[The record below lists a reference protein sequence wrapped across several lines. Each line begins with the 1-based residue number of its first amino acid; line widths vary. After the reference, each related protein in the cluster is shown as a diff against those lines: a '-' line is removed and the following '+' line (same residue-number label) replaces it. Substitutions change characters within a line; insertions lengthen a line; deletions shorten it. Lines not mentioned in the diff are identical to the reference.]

1 MRAVLRLLGVAGA
14 TLLAYGSILLALPFL
29 FALPRARARWQD
41 LWMWTWSRMLL
52 ALFAVRV
59 RVVGTPPARPAVLAS
74 NHLSYLDIPLLGAF
88 APCVFVA
95 KGEIGGWPFAGAVCR
110 AVNTVFIDRTL
121 KRDIPRSLEAIAGL
135 VARGQRVV
143 VFPEATSSSGA
154 RVLPFRSALLELPL
168 CLGLPVHPVA
178 ISYATSDDVPP
189 AYLTI
194 CWWGSMPLAPH
205 VWELAALDRI
215 EATLVFG
222 PPESGGG
229 DRKTVA
235 ARLQSAVAAAFKPMP
250 QPAWPEDDG
259 KGEGAANGLD
269 PEGEP

>member
-1 MRAVLRLLGVAGA
+1 MRGVLRLLGVAGA
-14 TLLAYGSILLALPFL
+14 TLLAYGSILLALPLL

-41 LWMWTWSRMLL
+41 FWMWAWSRMLL

-59 RVVGTPPARPAVLAS
+59 RVVGTAPARPAVLAS

-135 VARGQRVV
+135 VARGQRVA
-143 VFPEATSSSGA
+143 VFPEATSGSGA
-154 RVLPFRSALLELPL
+154 RVLPFRSPLLELPL
-168 CLGLPVHPVA
+168 RLGLPVHPVA
-178 ISYATSDDVPP
+178 ISYATPEDEPP
-189 AYLTI
+189 AYLAI
-194 CWWGSMPLAPH
+194 CWWGSMPLPPH

-215 EATLVFG
+215 DATLVFG
-222 PPESGGG
+222 PPESGG
-229 DRKTVA
+229 DRKAVA
-235 ARLQSAVAAAFKPMP
+235 ARLQAAVAAAFAPLP
-250 QPAWPEDDG
+250 QPAWPEEEG
-259 KGEGAANGLD
+259 RGEGETNGRSEES
-269 PEGEP
+269 P